1 MKVKGWTLYL
11 HPLFQ
16 HQLEKLAAQV
26 EALQAKDPLAY
37 KEQPATKLLATIN
50 RYLREII
57 LHDPGAATF
66 RHLRAEYTSRNSRQS
81 GEC

>member
-16 HQLEKLAAQV
+16 QQLEKLAAQV

-57 LHDPGAATF
+57 LQNTHLAT
-66 RHLRAEYTSRNSRQS
+66 RGNQENAE
-81 GEC
+81 